1 MRRRQRGL
9 MRRIKAVLIKTHDQR
24 SQVRYFRYSQISYAA
39 NPIDFAPI
47 IEALHALREA
57 ERDASERGD
66 PRAGR
71 YHGCADWLR
80 DTFELYEEENE
91 K

>member
-1 MRRRQRGL
+1 
-9 MRRIKAVLIKTHDQR
+9 MRRIKAMLIKTHTR
-24 SQVRYFRYSQISYAA
+24 SGQVRFFRLSRVSYAA

>member
-1 MRRRQRGL
+1 
-9 MRRIKAVLIKTHDQR
+9 MRRIKAVLIKTHNQR
-24 SQVRYFRYSQISYAA
+24 SQVRYSRISTIKYVA

-47 IEALHALREA
+47 VEALHALREA

-71 YHGCADWLR
+71 YHGVADWLR
-80 DTFELYEEENE
+80 DTFELHGEEN
-91 K
+91 KK